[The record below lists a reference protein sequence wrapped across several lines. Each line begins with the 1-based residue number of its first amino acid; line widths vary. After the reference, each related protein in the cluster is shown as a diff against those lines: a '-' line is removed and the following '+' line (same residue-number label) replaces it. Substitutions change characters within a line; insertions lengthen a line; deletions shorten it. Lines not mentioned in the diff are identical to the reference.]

1 MSAGASGLRLER
13 REQDE
18 SATML
23 ELFFDLVFVF
33 ALTQVTAFMAKDLD
47 PLRLTQGLL
56 ILGLLWWSWVGYA
69 WLGNVIRAD
78 EGGGRLALLGAM
90 GAMFVIALAIPEA
103 FDDAPGGWSAP
114 YAIATGYFVLRAI
127 HIGTFWLAA
136 AGDRGLRRQLLRFAA
151 SMLLATSLLM
161 IAGGVE
167 DDART
172 WLWVAALAADYVG
185 TYAGGASGWRLAS
198 ATHFAERHSLIII
211 IALGE
216 SIVAVGVGVSER
228 PFSGAIVLAALLG
241 LTLTAA
247 LWWMYFDTSSL
258 LAERALATCP
268 EDRRPRLAR
277 DAYSFLHLPMMAGIV
292 LLALGM
298 KKVLEY
304 VSDTEEHDLDD
315 PLTGVALAALVL
327 GVSIYLAGQVAF
339 IARCGA
345 GVRVHRLVLALA
357 VVPLALLGEE
367 LPAMATLA
375 LLAGVLT
382 ATVAW
387 ESWRFAAARHEV
399 RHAPHHYAHPSA
411 LPEG

>member
-1 MSAGASGLRLER
+1 MNVGASGLRLER
-13 REQDE
+13 RERE
-18 SATML
+18 ETATTL

-47 PLRLTQGLL
+47 ALRLTQGVL

-69 WLGNVIRAD
+69 WLGNVIKAD
-78 EGGGRLALLGAM
+78 EGAARLALLGAM

-114 YAIATGYFVLRAI
+114 YALATGYFVLRAI
-127 HIGTFWLAA
+127 HIGTYWVAS

-151 SMLLATSLLM
+151 SALLATTLLM
-161 IAGGVE
+161 IAAGVGG
-167 DDART
+167 DART

-198 ATHFAERHSLIII
+198 ATHFAERHGLIMIV
-211 IALGE
+211 ALGE
-216 SIVAVGVGVSER
+216 SIVAVGVGVTDR
-228 PFSGAIVLAALLG
+228 PFSEAIALAALLG
-241 LTLTAA
+241 LALTSA

-268 EDRRPRLAR
+268 EDQRARLAR
-277 DAYSFLHLPMMAGIV
+277 DAYSFLHLPMMVGIV

-304 VSDTEEHDLDD
+304 VSDTEGHDLDD
-315 PLTGVALAALVL
+315 PLKGTALLALVL
-327 GVSIYLAGQVAF
+327 GVSAYLAGQVAF

-345 GVRVHRLVLALA
+345 GVRIHRLVLAGAVLPLA
-357 VVPLALLGEE
+357 VLGAQ

-375 LLAGVLT
+375 VLAVVVS

-387 ESWRFAAARHEV
+387 ESWRFAAQRHKVRHE
-399 RHAPHHYAHPSA
+399 PHHFSHPDA
-411 LPEG
+411 